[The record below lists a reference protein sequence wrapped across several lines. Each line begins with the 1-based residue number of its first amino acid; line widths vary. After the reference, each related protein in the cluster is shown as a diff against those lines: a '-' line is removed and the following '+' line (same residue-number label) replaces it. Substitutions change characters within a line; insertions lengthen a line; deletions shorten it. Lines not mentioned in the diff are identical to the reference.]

1 MTPLAQTL
9 RRISQAQAAL
19 SRQLA
24 SAHRFAFMLEGQ
36 PGELRIQL
44 ADDTPAAGVESGWCC
59 HDGTL
64 WLDNA
69 APLLS
74 LLSACPALL
83 PGEHDSNDAV
93 ARYWTHYN
101 QALSP
106 ALRELFGEIQPL
118 LPAQPDSVAGSDD
131 RTSSDDNRYS
141 DDNTSAELTVWL
153 EVMRGD
159 FRIRSRLRTAR
170 HTVQRWLC
178 RPGWYAPHS
187 ALPNHLAI
195 RLPLILADV
204 TLSQEQLASLEPGDV
219 ICPHRQYF
227 SPQGDGS
234 ITLADRRLAG
244 QLRMDTLAP
253 YWFAV
258 TELEEC
264 PVTTFPGDTT
274 PFGDP
279 IPFDDTASYGNIASY
294 GNTPPDNSN
303 VQETSPCAESTL
315 PSGEPLSGYPLPPL
329 ALALTVRCGYLTL
342 TLQDLQQLAPGTVLP
357 LQQAIPGE
365 ATLYHGEQ
373 PLAQGELVNVDGR
386 LGLQITRGPVAVRE
400 IATESLR

>member
-1 MTPLAQTL
+1 MIPLAQTL
-9 RRISQAQAAL
+9 RHISQAQAAL

-24 SAHRFAFMLEGQ
+24 SAQRFAFTLEGQ
-36 PGELRIQL
+36 QGELRIQL
-44 ADDTPAAGVESGWCC
+44 ADDAPAVGAESGWRC

-83 PGEHDSNDAV
+83 PGEHDSNETV
-93 ARYWTHYN
+93 TRYWTHYN

-118 LPAQPDSVAGSDD
+118 SPAQPDFVAA
-131 RTSSDDNRYS
+131 SDDNAHS
-141 DDNTSAELTVWL
+141 GDNTSAELTLWL
-153 EVMRGD
+153 EVIRGD
-159 FRIRSRLRTAR
+159 FRIRSRLRMSF

-178 RPGWYAPHS
+178 RPGWYAPH
-187 ALPNHLAI
+187 ATLPSHLAI
-195 RLPLILADV
+195 RLPLTLADV
-204 TLSQEQLASLEPGDV
+204 TLSPEQLASLEPGDV

-234 ITLADRRLAG
+234 ITLADRRLTG
-244 QLRMDTLAP
+244 QLRMEALAP

-258 TELEEC
+258 TELEDC
-264 PVTTFPGDTT
+264 PVTTFFD
-274 PFGDP
+274 DP
-279 IPFDDTASYGNIASY
+279 IPVGDPTPFDNTASYGDTTLDAC
-294 GNTPPDNSN
+294 N
-303 VQETSPCAESTL
+303 VQHTSPCAESTL

-342 TLQDLQQLAPGTVLP
+342 TLQDLQQLAPGTVLT

-373 PLAQGELVNVDGR
+373 PLAQGELVNVEGR
-386 LGLQITRGPVAVRE
+386 LGLQITRGPVAGRE

>member
-9 RRISQAQAAL
+9 RHISQAQATL

-24 SAHRFAFMLEGQ
+24 SAQRFAFTLEGQ
-36 PGELRIQL
+36 PGELRMQL
-44 ADDTPAAGVESGWCC
+44 AHDAHVVGAESGWRC

-83 PGEHDSNDAV
+83 PGKHDSNETV
-93 ARYWTHYN
+93 TRYWTHYN

-118 LPAQPDSVAGSDD
+118 LPAQPDSVAA
-131 RTSSDDNRYS
+131 SDDNTHS
-141 DDNTSAELTVWL
+141 GDNTSAELTLWL
-153 EVMRGD
+153 EVIRGD
-159 FRIRSRLRTAR
+159 FRIRSRLRTSF
-170 HTVQRWLC
+170 HTVQRWQS
-178 RPGWYAPHS
+178 RPGWHAPRS
-187 ALPNHLAI
+187 VLPNHLAI
-195 RLPLILADV
+195 RLPLTLADV

-244 QLRMDTLAP
+244 QLRMEALAP

-258 TELEEC
+258 TELEDC

-274 PFGDP
+274 RFGDP
-279 IPFDDTASYGNIASY
+279 TPFDDTAAYGNTTSY
-294 GNTPPDNSN
+294 GNTLPNNSN

-342 TLQDLQQLAPGTVLP
+342 TLQDLQQLAPGTVLT
-357 LQQAIPGE
+357 LQQATPGE

-386 LGLQITRGPVAVRE
+386 LGLQITRGPVAGRDL
-400 IATESLR
+400 ATESLR

>member
-9 RRISQAQAAL
+9 RHISQAQATL

-24 SAHRFAFMLEGQ
+24 SAQRFAFTLEGQ
-36 PGELRIQL
+36 PGELRMQL
-44 ADDTPAAGVESGWCC
+44 AHDAPVVGAESGWRC

-83 PGEHDSNDAV
+83 PGKHDSNETV
-93 ARYWTHYN
+93 TRYWTHYN

-118 LPAQPDSVAGSDD
+118 LPAQPDSVAA
-131 RTSSDDNRYS
+131 SDDNTHS
-141 DDNTSAELTVWL
+141 GDNTSAELTLWL
-153 EVMRGD
+153 EVIQGD
-159 FRIRSRLRTAR
+159 FRIRSRLRTSF
-170 HTVQRWLC
+170 HTVQRWQS
-178 RPGWYAPHS
+178 RPGWHAPRS
-187 ALPNHLAI
+187 VLPNHLAI

-244 QLRMDTLAP
+244 QLRMEALAP

-258 TELEEC
+258 TELEDC
-264 PVTTFPGDTT
+264 PVTTFTGDTT

-279 IPFDDTASYGNIASY
+279 TPFDDTAAY
-294 GNTPPDNSN
+294 GNTLSNNSN

-342 TLQDLQQLAPGTVLP
+342 TLQDLQQLAPGTVLT
-357 LQQAIPGE
+357 LQQATPGE

-386 LGLQITRGPVAVRE
+386 LGLQITRGPVAGRE

>member
-1 MTPLAQTL
+1 MIPLAQTL
-9 RRISQAQAAL
+9 RHISQAQAAL

-24 SAHRFAFMLEGQ
+24 SAQRFTFTLEGQ
-36 PGELRIQL
+36 PGELRMQL
-44 ADDTPAAGVESGWCC
+44 ADDAPAVGAESGWRC
-59 HDGTL
+59 HDGSL

-83 PGEHDSNDAV
+83 PGKHDSNETV
-93 ARYWTHYN
+93 TRYWTHYN

-118 LPAQPDSVAGSDD
+118 LPAQPDSVAASDNN
-131 RTSSDDNRYS
+131 THSG
-141 DDNTSAELTVWL
+141 DNTSAELTLWL
-153 EVMRGD
+153 EVIRGD
-159 FRIRSRLRTAR
+159 FRIRSRLRTSF
-170 HTVQRWLC
+170 HTVQRWQS
-178 RPGWYAPHS
+178 RPGWHAPRS
-187 ALPNHLAI
+187 VLPNHLAI
-195 RLPLILADV
+195 RLPLILANV

-244 QLRMDTLAP
+244 QLRMEALAP

-258 TELEEC
+258 TELEDC

-274 PFGDP
+274 RFGDP
-279 IPFDDTASYGNIASY
+279 TPFDDTAAY
-294 GNTPPDNSN
+294 GNTLPNNSN

-342 TLQDLQQLAPGTVLP
+342 TLQDLQQLAPGTVLT
-357 LQQAIPGE
+357 LQQATPGE

-386 LGLQITRGPVAVRE
+386 LGLQITRGPVAGRDL
-400 IATESLR
+400 ATESLR

>member
-1 MTPLAQTL
+1 MIPLAQTL
-9 RRISQAQAAL
+9 RHISQAQAAL

-24 SAHRFAFMLEGQ
+24 SAQRFAFTLEGQ
-36 PGELRIQL
+36 PGELRMQL
-44 ADDTPAAGVESGWCC
+44 ADDAPAVGAESGWRC
-59 HDGTL
+59 HDGSL

-83 PGEHDSNDAV
+83 PGKHDSNETV
-93 ARYWTHYN
+93 TRYWTHYN

-118 LPAQPDSVAGSDD
+118 LPAQPDSVAASDNN
-131 RTSSDDNRYS
+131 THSG
-141 DDNTSAELTVWL
+141 DNTSAELTLWL
-153 EVMRGD
+153 EVIRGD
-159 FRIRSRLRTAR
+159 FRIRSRLRTSF
-170 HTVQRWLC
+170 HTVQRWQS
-178 RPGWYAPHS
+178 RPGWHAPRS
-187 ALPNHLAI
+187 VLPNHLAI

-244 QLRMDTLAP
+244 QLRMEALAP

-258 TELEEC
+258 TELEDC
-264 PVTTFPGDTT
+264 PVTTFTGDTT

-279 IPFDDTASYGNIASY
+279 TPFDDTASY

-357 LQQAIPGE
+357 LQQATPGE

-373 PLAQGELVNVDGR
+373 PLAQGELVNVEGR
-386 LGLQITRGPVAVRE
+386 LGLQITRGPVAGRE
-400 IATESLR
+400 IAMESLR

>member
-24 SAHRFAFMLEGQ
+24 SAHRFAFTLEGQ

-44 ADDTPAAGVESGWCC
+44 AHDAPAAGVESGWRC
-59 HDGTL
+59 HDGAL

-74 LLSACPALL
+74 LLSTCPALL
-83 PGEHDSNDAV
+83 PGEHDSSDTV

-106 ALRELFGEIQPL
+106 VLRELFGEIQPL
-118 LPAQPDSVAGSDD
+118 LPARPDSVAA
-131 RTSSDDNRYS
+131 SDDNPHS
-141 DDNTSAELTVWL
+141 GDNTSAELTLWV
-153 EVMRGD
+153 EVILGD
-159 FRIRSRLRTAR
+159 FRLRSRLRTAC
-170 HTVQRWLC
+170 HTVQRWLS

-187 ALPNHLAI
+187 ALPTHLAI
-195 RLPLILADV
+195 RLPLILANV

-234 ITLADRRLAG
+234 ITLANRRLAG
-244 QLRMDTLAP
+244 QLRMDALVP

-264 PVTTFPGDTT
+264 PVTTFPGETT

-279 IPFDDTASYGNIASY
+279 TPFDDTASYGNPTSY
-294 GNTPPDNSN
+294 GNTLPDNSN
-303 VQETSPCAESTL
+303 VQETLPCAESTL

-342 TLQDLQQLAPGTVLP
+342 TLQDLQQLAPGTVLT
-357 LQQAIPGE
+357 LQQAVPGE

-386 LGLQITRGPVAVRE
+386 LGLQITRGPVAGRE
-400 IATESLR
+400 SATESLR